1 MDPIA
6 DPFLSLYNDGQ
17 IPSIPD
23 SLLLSNDDNLG
34 GIDLDLPLPS
44 PNKFEQETISNMTDN
59 PEFENELKNFLANF
73 PSPDSSLS
81 SNNNSTI
88 DLLEDFPFSPF
99 ENNSNIEKTEPILLP
114 PPPPPPKKLPVIINT
129 TKITNQHLPKVVQ
142 LTKGNVVYIQA
153 PNNSNKSQTNFIQLT
168 NCLPTILINTLP
180 TSTINEEITTTTTT
194 TASIE
199 DLNIDDSEYADIDN
213 LPMTP
218 STSSESPDER
228 TMASPDISHDNN
240 YSKNRL
246 HRYQP
251 YSLNKNSSTMLTNL
265 EKLPSSGPLLLT
277 DEELKLIKQEGY
289 QIPTK
294 LPLNKTEEKILKKIR
309 RKIKNKISAQ
319 ESRRKK
325 KEYVDTLERQIA
337 KYIDENGALKERVS
351 TMEKNQRSLMQELQ
365 SLRSMV
371 GKGTP
376 TTGKVLMVLCLFF
389 AVLFGIWSPI
399 VTKQSVDDFMRSSN
413 DGSSSQQKSVTSSSS
428 SSSSSSNNPDS
439 SNNIRSTTTTKALLE
454 QQDLIKQE
462 PIYSNYIPNNY
473 KSRVL
478 LSFDEHEQQYHG
490 PYLPTN
496 NKYKLLS
503 SQQKLAAPGYT
514 YSNTVEKY
522 MNKKFKLTQEEEPD
536 EKKNN
541 SIQRL
546 SSGYLKRP
554 LNIECSPSIILSSDS
569 SYKTIRPNHTSNYR
583 INEKVIVIENPNEKI
598 EHESSTIESK
608 PLKIIRVERTI
619 PAIGNDTLKLSH
631 RTVNE

>member
-1 MDPIA
+1 MMMDPIA

-23 SLLLSNDDNLG
+23 SLLFSNDDNLG
-34 GIDLDLPLPS
+34 GIDLDLPFPS
-44 PNKFEQETISNMTDN
+44 PNKFEQETISNMADN
-59 PEFENELKNFLANF
+59 PEFETELKNFLANF
-73 PSPDSSLS
+73 PSPDSSSS
-81 SNNNSTI
+81 SNDYSTI
-88 DLLEDFPFSPF
+88 DLLEGFPFSPVQ
-99 ENNSNIEKTEPILLP
+99 NDSDIEKNEPTLLP

-180 TSTINEEITTTTTT
+180 TPTPTPTINEETIATTT

-199 DLNIDDSEYADIDN
+199 DLPMDDSEYNDIDH

-228 TMASPDISHDNN
+228 TTTSPDIIHDNN
-240 YSKNRL
+240 YTKTRL
-246 HRYQP
+246 HRHQP

-265 EKLPSSGPLLLT
+265 EKLPTSGPLLLT

-365 SLRSMV
+365 SLRSMI

-399 VTKQSVDDFMRSSN
+399 VNKQSVDDFMRSSN

-428 SSSSSSNNPDS
+428 NNPDS
-439 SNNIRSTTTTKALLE
+439 SNNIRSTTSAKSLLD

-462 PIYSNYIPNNY
+462 PSYSNYIPNNY

-478 LSFDEHEQQYHG
+478 LSFDEHEQHYHG
-490 PYLPTN
+490 PYLPAN
-496 NKYKLLS
+496 NKHKLLS
-503 SQQKLAAPGYT
+503 SQQKMAAPGYT
-514 YSNTVEKY
+514 YSNSVEKY
-522 MNKKFKLTQEEEPD
+522 MNKKFKLIQEEQD

-541 SIQRL
+541 LIQRV
-546 SSGYLKRP
+546 SSGCLKRP
-554 LNIECSPSIILSSDS
+554 LNVECPPSIILSSDS
-569 SYKTIRPNHTSNYR
+569 TYKTIRPNHTSNYR
-583 INEKVIVIENPNEKI
+583 INEKVIVIDNSNEKI
-598 EHESSTIESK
+598 DHDSLAIESK
-608 PLKIIRVERTI
+608 PLKIIRVERTT

>member
-1 MDPIA
+1 MMMDSIA
-6 DPFLSLYNDGQ
+6 DPFLNLYNDGQ

-23 SLLLSNDDNLG
+23 SLLFSNDDNLG
-34 GIDLDLPLPS
+34 GIDLDLPVQS
-44 PNKFEQETISNMTDN
+44 PIKFEQETISNMTDN

-73 PSPDSSLS
+73 PSPDSSS
-81 SNNNSTI
+81 PPNDNSAI
-88 DLLEDFPFSPF
+88 DILDDFPFSPLQ
-99 ENNSNIEKTEPILLP
+99 NDINIEKIQPILLP
-114 PPPPPPKKLPVIINT
+114 PPAPPRKLPVIINT

-180 TSTINEEITTTTTT
+180 TPTVNEETN
-194 TASIE
+194 ASI
-199 DLNIDDSEYADIDN
+199 NTPSASIDDLPMDDMEYNDLDH

-228 TMASPDISHDNN
+228 TTGSPDITHDNN

-246 HRYQP
+246 HRHQGFN
-251 YSLNKNSSTMLTNL
+251 SNKSSSTMLTNL
-265 EKLPSSGPLLLT
+265 EKLPTSGPLMLT

-294 LPLNKTEEKILKKIR
+294 LPLNKTEEKVLKKIR

-337 KYIDENGALKERVS
+337 KYMDENGALKERVS
-351 TMEKNQRSLMQELQ
+351 TMEKNQRQTYDN
-365 SLRSMV
+365 
-371 GKGTP
+371 G
-376 TTGKVLMVLCLFF
+376 VLCLFF

-399 VTKQSVDDFMRSSN
+399 NNKQSVDDFMRSSN
-413 DGSSSQQKSVTSSSS
+413 DGSSSQQKSL
-428 SSSSSSNNPDS
+428 SSSNNGDS
-439 SNNIRSTTTTKALLE
+439 SSNMRSTTTAKSLLE

-462 PIYSNYIPNNY
+462 PTYSNYIPNNY

-478 LSFDEHEQQYHG
+478 LSFDEHDNHYHG
-490 PYLPTN
+490 PYLPAN
-496 NKYKLLS
+496 NKHKLS
-503 SQQKLAAPGYT
+503 SQQKPAAPGYT
-514 YSNTVEKY
+514 YSSSVEKY
-522 MNKKFKLTQEEEPD
+522 MNKRFKLAQEEEEQE
-536 EKKNN
+536 EKKNY
-541 SIQRL
+541 STQRL
-546 SSGYLKRP
+546 SSGCLKRP
-554 LNIECSPSIILSSDS
+554 LAAECPPSIILSSDAA
-569 SYKTIRPNHTSNYR
+569 YKTIRPNHTSHYR
-583 INEKVIVIENPNEKI
+583 INEKFVVIENSNEKLD
-598 EHESSTIESK
+598 HDSSTLESK
-608 PLKIIRVERTI
+608 PLKIIRVERTT